1 MASGKHSVGTCS
13 KNENVKSSDLKRKLK
28 DERTAS
34 AHIDYHK
41 DSNEHKIR
49 EILYMNE
56 QQSWF
61 DFPWQNPHLELAI
74 GPAI

>member
-49 EILYMNE
+49 EILYTNE
-56 QQSWF
+56 Q
-61 DFPWQNPHLELAI
+61 
-74 GPAI
+74 